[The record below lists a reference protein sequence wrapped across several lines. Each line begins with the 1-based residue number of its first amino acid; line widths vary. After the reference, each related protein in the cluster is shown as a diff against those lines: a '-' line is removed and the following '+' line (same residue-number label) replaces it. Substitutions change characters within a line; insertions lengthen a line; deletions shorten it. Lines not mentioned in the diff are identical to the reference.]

1 MENPVDSSELDV
13 VPIHVLGV
21 TDVDLTRTLSSDL
34 MAFAL
39 ANLADPLKGGYIV
52 GHSRRA
58 LDDFG
63 ESVSQGTIHLQAFIP
78 IHLA

>member
-1 MENPVDSSELDV
+1 MENPVDSSEPDV
-13 VPIHVLGV
+13 VPIHVFGV

-52 GHSRRA
+52 
-58 LDDFG
+58 
-63 ESVSQGTIHLQAFIP
+63 
-78 IHLA
+78 